1 MTPSAPNPKGRPTVS
16 PFLLALALAGLA
28 CTGPGQ
34 DRDVMPAPASRIVS
48 LAPNLTETLFALGL
62 DSAVVGVTD
71 FCDLPP
77 GPQAARVGGMTG
89 PSFEVITE
97 LSPDLILMTIAGNAR
112 ADRDRLVSLG
122 FRVVVTDPS
131 TIEGIYESIT
141 TIGSLTGTG
150 ARADSLVRFLRQR
163 QQELTIRAAERPARS
178 VLLLVSV
185 RPIIAAGGGTFLHE
199 LIGLANGRN
208 VAADAPTAYPM
219 LSREHILEANPDVL
233 IILDGSSPPVHDL
246 LTTYPEW
253 QRLSAIRRNAVH
265 VLDAD
270 VVTRPGPRIMQGL
283 ELLVSA
289 IG

>member
-1 MTPSAPNPKGRPTVS
+1 MTLSAPNPKGRPTVS
-16 PFLLALALAGLA
+16 PFLLSLALAGLA
-28 CTGPGQ
+28 CAGPGPGS
-34 DRDVMPAPASRIVS
+34 DTTPAPASRIVS

-62 DSAVVGVTD
+62 DSAVVGATD

-77 GPQAARVGGMTG
+77 GAPVTRVGGMTG

-97 LSPDLILMTIAGNAR
+97 LAPDLILMTIAGNAR
-112 ADRDRLVSLG
+112 ADHDRLVSLG
-122 FRVVVTDPS
+122 FRVAVTDPS
-131 TIEGIYESIT
+131 TIEGIYESIAM
-141 TIGSLTGTG
+141 IGSLAGRND
-150 ARADSLVRFLRQR
+150 RADSLVRSLRQR
-163 QQELTIRAAERPARS
+163 QQELAARAADRPTRN

-185 RPIIAAGGGTFLHE
+185 RPLIAAGGGTFLHE
-199 LIGLANGRN
+199 LIALANGRN
-208 VAADAPTAYPM
+208 VAAEAPTAYPM
-219 LSREHILEANPDVL
+219 LSREHILETNPDVL

-246 LTTYPEW
+246 LSTYPEW
-253 QRLSAIRRNAVH
+253 QRLSAVRRGAVH